1 MTDTPSP
8 RWRLRNPD
16 LLRTLMQHTG
26 DGSRV
31 SIRELAEHVGCA
43 PSYIGKL
50 LTEKQETV
58 SYEHIVL
65 ICERLGVDLLVLAA
79 PESRAERA
87 RALLQRL
94 AV

>member
-8 RWRLRNPD
+8 RWRLRSPD

-43 PSYIGKL
+43 PSHIHKL
-50 LTEKQETV
+50 LMEKQETV
-58 SYEHIVL
+58 SYEHVASM
-65 ICERLGVDLLVLAA
+65 CERLGVVLLVLAA
-79 PESRAERA
+79 PETRADRA
-87 RALLQRL
+87 RALLQKV
-94 AV
+94 AG

>member
-8 RWRLRNPD
+8 RWRLRSPD

-43 PSYIGKL
+43 PSHIHKL
-50 LTEKQETV
+50 LTEQETV
-58 SYEHIVL
+58 SYEHVVL

-79 PESRAERA
+79 PESRADKA
-87 RALLQRL
+87 RAQLQRL